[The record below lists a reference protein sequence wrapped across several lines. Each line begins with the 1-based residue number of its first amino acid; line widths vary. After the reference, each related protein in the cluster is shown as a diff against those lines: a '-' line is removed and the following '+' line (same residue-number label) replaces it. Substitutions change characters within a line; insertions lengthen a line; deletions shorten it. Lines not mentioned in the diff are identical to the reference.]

1 MITISTEYRDK
12 YILSQEDRN
21 YELETLL
28 DIDGQIFP
36 MENKVM
42 KIGIISKEDYIKR
55 TIAIAKGQYKPQ
67 DDEPKVWFESM
78 KSLAQVLSNENQDLL
93 RIIINHEPRS
103 ISELEE
109 LTHRKKSNLS
119 RTLKTL
125 ERYGIVELFKDKGK
139 VIPKV
144 KATDFQVEFSLDNN
158 LSNFTDHAI
167 V

>member
-1 MITISTEYRDK
+1 
-12 YILSQEDRN
+12 
-21 YELETLL
+21 
-28 DIDGQIFP
+28 

-42 KIGIISKEDYIKR
+42 KIGIISREYYIKR
-55 TIAIAKGQYKPQ
+55 TIAIAKGEYKPQ
-67 DDEPKVWFESM
+67 KDEPKVWFESM

-125 ERYGIVELFKDKGK
+125 ERYGIVELVKDKGK

-144 KATDFQVEFSLDNN
+144 KATDFQVEFSLENN
-158 LSNFTDHAI
+158 LSHLADSAM

>member
-1 MITISTEYRDK
+1 
-12 YILSQEDRN
+12 
-21 YELETLL
+21 
-28 DIDGQIFP
+28 

-42 KIGIISKEDYIKR
+42 KIGIISREDYIKR
-55 TIAIAKGQYKPQ
+55 TIAIAKGEYKPQ
-67 DDEPKVWFESM
+67 KDEPKVWFESM

-103 ISELEE
+103 LSELEE

-125 ERYGIVELFKDKGK
+125 ERYGIVELVKDKGK

-144 KATDFQVEFSLDNN
+144 KATDFQVEFSLENH
-158 LSNFTDHAI
+158 LSHLADSAM